1 MIRFRFK
8 LFPNAAIRMHI
19 FKNKT
24 LILLTW
30 GLFSLT
36 GFGQYVKNNSK
47 EESITV
53 PLQNTATDDENSRSM
68 GMLLLFKLNG
78 NVVHKSLDQVTGDA
92 FDLALD
98 TFDFTTLN
106 QELVTEQKIKIKG
119 RVELKPSKFI
129 RIGLPINSSDI
140 NRHDIKNPQFYYG
153 YLFNEHRSN
162 ALEPLCTLI
171 LLESDYTS
179 NRPTKIWIDYNNNFD
194 FADEVFFSWK
204 YPAQNL
210 RVPFPEK
217 TSKSEI
223 RISKFPYY
231 KFRQFSSM
239 QDTAM
244 QMLSNGREFVGS
256 RECLKI
262 VRENIVFGEFV
273 FQKDTVL
280 VGIQDVNLNGDFQ
293 DANIDRIVVGSTKN
307 DEFSASL
314 AQVISEENHLVWM
327 GNLFDV
333 EIIKSIDLALKL
345 TPSKLTKSDFSLVL
359 NEKIPR
365 FKFEYIEKK
374 KANSK
379 DKKNPQRNKR
389 RAIRR
394 IKAESKLIYIWSA
407 ENEFFMQDSAQL
419 HQWSRLHPDVQLVM
433 LNFGGSSKYLS
444 SYNNR
449 YSIQA
454 IQGILTSKIVKKLK
468 LQTMP
473 QYFLLDKKNRIRYM
487 GHSISKL
494 NELNLN

>member
-1 MIRFRFK
+1 MYI
-8 LFPNAAIRMHI
+8 LNI
-19 FKNKT
+19 KNLV
-24 LILLTW
+24 LIIC

-36 GFGQYVKNNSK
+36 GFTQHVKNNSN
-47 EESITV
+47 EQSIKV
-53 PLQNTATDDENSRSM
+53 ALKNTATDDENSRSM

-78 NVVHKSLDQVTGDA
+78 NVVHKALDQVTGDA
-92 FDLALD
+92 FDLVLD
-98 TFDFTTLN
+98 TIDFTTLN
-106 QELVTEQKIKIKG
+106 QELVIDEKTKKKG
-119 RVELKPSKFI
+119 RVVLKPSKFI
-129 RIGLPINSSDI
+129 RIGLPLKSSDI
-140 NRHDIKNPQFYYG
+140 NRYDSETSQYYYG

-162 ALEPLCTLI
+162 QLEPLNTLI
-171 LLESDYTS
+171 LIEADYMN
-179 NRPTKIWIDYNNNFD
+179 NRPAKIWIDYNNNFD
-194 FADEVFFSWK
+194 FADEVSITWK

-210 RVPFPEK
+210 RIPFPLK
-217 TSKSEI
+217 TSKSDI
-223 RISKFPYY
+223 RISRFPYY

-244 QMLSNGREFVGS
+244 KVLSNGREFVGS

-262 VRENIVFGEFV
+262 VRENIIFGEFV
-273 FQKDTVL
+273 FQEDTVL

-293 DANIDRIVVGSTKN
+293 DSKVDRIVVGSAKN

-314 AQVISEENHLVWM
+314 AQVISDENHLVWM

-333 EIIKSIDLALKL
+333 EILKSIDLALKL
-345 TPSKLTKSDFSLVL
+345 TPSKLNKSDFSLVL

-365 FKFEYIEKK
+365 FKFEYLDKK
-374 KANSK
+374 KVKSK
-379 DKKNPQRNKR
+379 DSNKPRRNKR
-389 RAIRR
+389 RAIRK
-394 IKAESKLIYIWSA
+394 IKADSKLIYVWSA
-407 ENEFFMQDSAQL
+407 ENELFMQDSAQL

-454 IQGILTSKIVKKLK
+454 IQGFLTSKIVKKLK